1 MCIRDRSACRQARHV
16 PGPRLPSMRIPFPVT
31 FMLQPAGNTNPS
43 WKVRWAGMVILLME
57 LPKHEVVEII
67 LFNLSDSASK
77 FPWQLTLNDNPAW
90 AVVVEMSN
98 VWYNSDSA
106 KIVNNNYKKLMNRWS
121 NSFKVWQSHVYSIFN
136 YFSIWESMC
145 LLNDHLN
152 SLTYN
157 VTIHFFG
164 LKSPA
169 WSLEKYRKELNSSCC
184 WKVVHDFEKLLVWC
198 YTDLLLK
205 S

>member
-1 MCIRDRSACRQARHV
+1 MHSH
-16 PGPRLPSMRIPFPVT
+16 
-31 FMLQPAGNTNPS
+31 
-43 WKVRWAGMVILLME
+43 VRWAGMVILLME
-57 LPKHEVVEII
+57 LSKPEVPVLEVI
-67 LFNLSDSASK
+67 LFNLSDSASE
-77 FPWQLTLNDNPAW
+77 FPWQLVLNHNPAW

-98 VWYNSDSA
+98 LNWYNSDSA
-106 KIVNNNYKKLMNRWS
+106 KIVNNNYKKLINRWS

-145 LLNDHLN
+145 LLNDHFN

-157 VTIHFFG
+157 VPIHFFS

-169 WSLEKYRKELNSSCC
+169 WSLEKYKKELNSSCC
-184 WKVVHDFEKLLVWC
+184 WKVVHDFEKLLVGC
-198 YTDLLLK
+198 YTDLLPK